1 MKIYSSFILLPSLL
15 SLLQV
20 DAFLLN
26 VFFLVSGLVLWYKL
40 FQQNKNLTKM
50 YNYTATEMPYVYVM

>member
-50 YNYTATEMPYVYVM
+50 YDYTATEMPYVYVA

>member
-50 YNYTATEMPYVYVM
+50 YDYTATEMPYIYVV

>member
-50 YNYTATEMPYVYVM
+50 YEYTATEMPYIYVV

>member
-1 MKIYSSFILLPSLL
+1 MKIYSSFILLSSLL
-15 SLLQV
+15 PLLQV

-26 VFFLVSGLVLWYKL
+26 FFFLVSGLVLWYKL

-50 YNYTATEMPYVYVM
+50 YDYTATEMPYIYVV

>member
-50 YNYTATEMPYVYVM
+50 YNYTATEMPYIYVV